1 MFVCVL
7 CCCVGLLRFVA
18 LSLEMI
24 EAGKVSTTKLQSVH
38 EHIPGNDLIRTF
50 QQNISNCFDFHFGF
64 GFGFFVCY
72 QFCSISQ
79 L

>member
-38 EHIPGNDLIRTF
+38 EHIPDNDLIRAS
-50 QQNISNCFDFHFGF
+50 QQNISNCFGFGF